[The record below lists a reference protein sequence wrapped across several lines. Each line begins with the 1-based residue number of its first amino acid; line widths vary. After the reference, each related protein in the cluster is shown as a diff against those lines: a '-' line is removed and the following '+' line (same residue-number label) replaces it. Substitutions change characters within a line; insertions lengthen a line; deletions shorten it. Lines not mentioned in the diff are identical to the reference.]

1 MDTSKNLP
9 MVRDEGQLQR
19 SRRMY
24 RRRVAAVATGA
35 TVATTAFS
43 AASGYG
49 LLTVFGALV
58 VMYGLY
64 VTLIFPMGRED

>member
-1 MDTSKNLP
+1 M
-9 MVRDEGQLQR
+9 
-19 SRRMY
+19 
-24 RRRVAAVATGA
+24 ATGA

-49 LLTVFGALV
+49 LLTVLGALV